1 MNSLM
6 QISNNKIF
14 DNELCFTT
22 GIAKMLNQIMN
33 KIGKIKTENFE
44 NLKKKLISLIE

>member
-1 MNSLM
+1 M

-22 GIAKMLNQIMN
+22 GTAKMLNQ
-33 KIGKIKTENFE
+33 KIKNSEY
-44 NLKKKLISLIE
+44 KKY